1 MRKVTSSV
9 CRPTSL
15 STRSAPREIMSRA
28 GLLAIVGPP
37 LRTGGI
43 DGTNVHR
50 CVGWIEGDVT
60 VDFAFRSD
68 GTSGCS
74 PAWFVVV
81 SATKQRSD
89 VRTEGADVGMQQVMK
104 RQDTAAD

>member
-1 MRKVTSSV
+1 
-9 CRPTSL
+9 
-15 STRSAPREIMSRA
+15 MSRA

-37 LRTGGI
+37 LGTGGI